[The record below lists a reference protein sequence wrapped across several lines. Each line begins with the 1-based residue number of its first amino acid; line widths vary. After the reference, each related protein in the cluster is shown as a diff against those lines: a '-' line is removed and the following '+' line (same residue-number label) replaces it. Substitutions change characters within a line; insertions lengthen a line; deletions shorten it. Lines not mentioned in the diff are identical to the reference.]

1 VVFGLL
7 SFVWCSLQLWMCCI
21 KEMAGAAMMTCHHLL
36 VPIDVELLGM
46 DGLTTPFIDRWVLIY
61 QVPPAGGL
69 MDEGIPPFDGV
80 TMTQRCVLGIGH
92 RAVNTPHAVVI
103 RTGWVVEWC
112 RMSPWSLLV

>member
-1 VVFGLL
+1 
-7 SFVWCSLQLWMCCI
+7 
-21 KEMAGAAMMTCHHLL
+21 MMTCHHLL
-36 VPIDVELLGM
+36 VPIDAELFVM
-46 DGLTTPFIDRWVLIY
+46 DGLVDAPEIPRRGA
-61 QVPPAGGL
+61 QVTQL
-69 MDEGIPPFDGV
+69 TDEGIPPFDGV